1 MPKEN
6 IKFIPES
13 TAFIS
18 LIVASGDI
26 NGLIRNWANLEKK
39 KNNNKKTHEN
49 LLEITGNRKLIE

>member
-6 IKFIPES
+6 KKFIPES

-39 KNNNKKTHEN
+39 KTTTTKNT
-49 LLEITGNRKLIE
+49 